1 MKRYQLSPKRFAC
14 ARERER
20 ECQARFTSTLFK
32 AFRTPWPQDHYRR
45 LLLFISTAIGSDIYC
60 SQPGGLPRRGF
71 EVSGE
76 GGKGA
81 SFRKALQFGWCRS
94 VTGSSR
100 KDAPGRVVVGSNGLD
115 RFPTCTKRIRDGG
128 EIRKVPRPSRPK
140 RLGLPTCAPKK
151 KTKKTRIFGGT
162 ERRDRHGF
170 NNEQRR
176 LWAPLVPS
184 HAEGED
190 RGGGCHRTSSQRKRI
205 VSPVLMARAPREL
218 SPSLAPLLK
227 L

>member
-1 MKRYQLSPKRFAC
+1 MPG
-14 ARERER
+14 RERES
-20 ECQARFTSTLFK
+20 ARQGL
-32 AFRTPWPQDHYRR
+32 RR
-45 LLLFISTAIGSDIYC
+45 RCSKHSELHDPRITTVASSFLSPRPSAQTFIAP
-60 SQPGGLPRRGF
+60 SQEVCRGVGF